1 MSEEKMIDRFSRFI
15 EELTAPFFEKSL
27 DQIARACEEKI
38 DQIIIKEELEQGYTY
53 AGGEFAISGYDK
65 GHFYLTL
72 DLFFK
77 DQEDQWIAV
86 KAQSTPRERGVLRP
100 DAAAELEQ
108 KGRVIYAIDEPQF
121 NKDGSI
127 HVSM

>member
-1 MSEEKMIDRFSRFI
+1 M
-15 EELTAPFFEKSL
+15 
-27 DQIARACEEKI
+27 
-38 DQIIIKEELEQGYTY
+38 
-53 AGGEFAISGYDK
+53 
-65 GHFYLTL
+65 TL

-77 DQEDQWIAV
+77 DQEDQWVAV
-86 KAQSTPRERGVLRP
+86 KAQSTPRERSVLRP

-127 HVSM
+127 HVSL